1 METEIMC
8 VILPMIDILFYNEIK
23 SSRFVGFLTK

>member
-1 METEIMC
+1 MY

-23 SSRFVGFLTK
+23 SGRFAVFLIE

>member
-1 METEIMC
+1 MY

-23 SSRFVGFLTK
+23 YSRFVDFLIE

>member
-1 METEIMC
+1 MY

-23 SSRFVGFLTK
+23 SGRFAGFLTK

>member
-1 METEIMC
+1 MEIMY

-23 SSRFVGFLTK
+23 SNRFAVFLIE

>member
-1 METEIMC
+1 MY

-23 SSRFVGFLTK
+23 SSRFAVFLIE

>member
-1 METEIMC
+1 MY

-23 SSRFVGFLTK
+23 SSRFVGFLTE